1 MMIKKLLFTLC
12 FIATTFVYSQS
23 ASLIDPPTT
32 VTQNQLL
39 TLSGNYD
46 VGTGHTVQ
54 GSGVTFLLREYDTNN
69 STFLWKASAVADEVT
84 IGTQSGVA
92 TTSSVRIPS
101 DLALSSELASG
112 VEYRLYIS
120 FQNEEESPA
129 YTSAYQTITVTN
141 GYRFDFEG
149 SETVT
154 IGKQGND
161 ARIAVAEVANP
172 VTDGINTT
180 ATCVQVTEESNSF
193 GWERLLLS
201 GFTAISMASEGN
213 YISVKFISPKA
224 SGNIYLKVNH
234 GASGNIYEQTLAYTG
249 TANVW
254 QEKEFYL
261 PFIGDPA
268 DTEVSITRIDI
279 SFDPST
285 NNTAQEIY
293 YVDQIDV
300 YNETVLSTSPVAIE
314 TEGLLVYPNPTTGVI
329 NISDLSD
336 VNVITVSNVMGQ
348 VVKNFSAK
356 NAIDISDLPAGM
368 YVLQTDNGL
377 KRKVVKK

>member
-1 MMIKKLLFTLC
+1 MMIKKLLFMLC

-23 ASLIDPPTT
+23 ASLTDPPTT

-39 TLSGNYD
+39 SLSGNYD

-69 STFLWKASAVADEVT
+69 STFLWRASAVADEVT

-112 VEYRLYIS
+112 VEYRIYIS
-120 FQNEEESPA
+120 FQNEEGSPV
-129 YTSAYQTITVTN
+129 YTSAYQTITVTK

-149 SETVT
+149 SESVT
-154 IGKQGND
+154 IGKQGSSD
-161 ARIAVAEVANP
+161 RIAVAEVANP
-172 VTDGINTT
+172 VTDGINTS

-193 GWERLLLS
+193 GWERLILS
-201 GFTAISMASEGN
+201 AFSAISMASEGN

-224 SGNIYLKVNH
+224 SGNIYLKLGH
-234 GASGNIYEQTLAYTG
+234 PDAGYEQTIAYTG

-254 QEKEFYL
+254 QQVEFYL
-261 PFIGDPA
+261 PFEGDPV
-268 DTEVSITRIDI
+268 DTEKSVNRIDI

-300 YNETVLSTSPVAIE
+300 YNETVLSTSPVSIE
-314 TEGLLVYPNPTTGVI
+314 TEGLSVYPNPTTGVI
-329 NISDLSD
+329 NISDLSG
-336 VNVITVSNVMGQ
+336 VNLITVSNVMGQ
-348 VVKNFSAK
+348 VVKTFSA
-356 NAIDISDLPAGM
+356 NDSIDISDLPAGM
-368 YVLQTDNGL
+368 YILQTDKGL